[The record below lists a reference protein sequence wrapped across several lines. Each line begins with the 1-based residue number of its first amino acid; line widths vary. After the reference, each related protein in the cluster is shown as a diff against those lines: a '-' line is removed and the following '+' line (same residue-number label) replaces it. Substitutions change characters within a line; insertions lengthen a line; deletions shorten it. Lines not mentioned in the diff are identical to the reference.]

1 MALFAYF
8 MRLVQIGKILGM
20 SGQQL
25 RKELE
30 LVDFG
35 VKPTDREVPDNLAT
49 GIIRFV
55 ARKHGITIDEALLLA
70 GGLAP
75 EEDDG
80 RPEAPEPAAEEA
92 APVAAPEAPKP
103 ATPAPESLHVLRKL
117 TLDDVS
123 REAAAR
129 HRPAIIPPRPGGQRH
144 RPQQRDRRERR
155 EEKKPAVQQQIKKK
169 EGIVP
174 LPAQITV
181 KELAE
186 KTGIQVPQ
194 VVAALL
200 KNGVLATITQSI
212 DYETAAIVAT
222 ELGVQVAKEQETAK
236 VEDLLSKNLAELIK
250 DEPENMQERAPIV
263 VVMGHVD
270 HGKTSILDAIRQTNV
285 VAGESGGITQ
295 HIGAYQV
302 VHAGK
307 PITFLDTPGHEAFT
321 QMRARG
327 AQITDIAILVVSAE
341 EGVRPTTIE
350 AINHAKE
357 AGVPLIVAINKMDRP
372 NADPDRV
379 KGELA
384 AHGLQPEEWGGDT
397 SFIPTSAVSKLGIDT
412 LLDTILLRA
421 ELTPFKANPNR
432 RAIGTVI
439 ESNLDPSLGA
449 LATVIVNT
457 GTLKVGDPFLCGRTT
472 GKVRSMSDAL
482 GVRREAA
489 GPSGAVRISGFGDVP
504 SVGDIL
510 QVMTSEREARDV
522 QKTLLDASGAVQR
535 KQMGDLV
542 SLLHEGKQSQLK
554 IVLKADAQGSLE
566 ALQQALDNLKT
577 NDLQVKVIHGAIG
590 AVSESDVMMAMASQA
605 LVVSFHAPVPAA
617 VQRTADR
624 EGVKIREYEVIYAL
638 LEEMEAL
645 LQGLLI
651 PEEQEKV
658 LGHLEVKEVFL
669 TQKKEQIVGGRVTD
683 GVVKRVTFRLMRE
696 GELVGTGRIMSLRKV
711 DTDIKEAKADT
722 ECGMRV
728 ESSIPVLKGDIFEV
742 YNKEFKKKE
751 D

>member
-1 MALFAYF
+1 

-20 SGQQL
+20 TGQQL

-35 VKPTDREVPDNLAT
+35 VKVTDREVPDNLAH

-55 ARKHGITIDEALLLA
+55 ARKHGLVIDEAQLTA
-70 GGLAP
+70 IPGFESP
-75 EEDDG
+75 DDDAT
-80 RPEAPEPAAEEA
+80 PQTKEA
-92 APVAAPEAPKP
+92 APPVPQAAPVVDP
-103 ATPAPESLHVLRKL
+103 AKSAVPESLHVLRKL

-129 HRPAIIPPRPGGQRH
+129 HRPAVAPSRPSGQRTH
-144 RPQQRDRRERR
+144 RPQRDRSDRR
-155 EEKKPAVQQQIKKK
+155 DQRKPVEQQQIKKK
-169 EGIVP
+169 EGIVA
-174 LPAQITV
+174 LPSQITV

-194 VVAALL
+194 LVAALL

-212 DYETAAIVAT
+212 DYETAAIVVA
-222 ELGVQVAKEQETAK
+222 ELGVQVAREQQEAK
-236 VEDLLSKNLAELIK
+236 VEDLLAKNLAELIK
-250 DEPENMQERAPIV
+250 DEPENLQERAPIV

-270 HGKTSILDAIRQTNV
+270 HGKTSILDAIRKSNV

-302 VHAGK
+302 MHAGK

-341 EGVRPTTIE
+341 EGVRPTTLE

-357 AGVPLIVAINKMDRP
+357 AGVPLIVAINKIDRP

-397 SFIPTSAVSKLGIDT
+397 AYILTSAVTKVGIDT

-421 ELTPFKANPNR
+421 ELSPFKANPNR
-432 RAIGTVI
+432 RAIATVI
-439 ESNLDPSLGA
+439 ESNLDPSLGS

-457 GTLKVGDPFLCGRTT
+457 GTLHVGDPFICGRTT
-472 GKVRSMSDAL
+472 GKIRSMTDASGTRL
-482 GVRREAA
+482 DET
-489 GPSGAVRISGFGDVP
+489 GPSGAVRIAGFTDVP
-504 SVGDIL
+504 SVGDIV
-510 QVMTSEREARDV
+510 QVMTSDREAKDL
-522 QKTLLDASGAVQR
+522 QKTFLDAAGTVNR
-535 KQMGDLV
+535 KAMGDLV

-554 IVLKADAQGSLE
+554 MVLKADAQGSLE
-566 ALQQALDNLKT
+566 ALQQALDKLRT

-590 AVSESDVMMAMASQA
+590 AVTESDVMMAAASQA
-605 LVVSFHAPVPAA
+605 LVVSFRAPVPPA
-617 VQRTADR
+617 VERTADR

-638 LEEMEAL
+638 LEDMDGL

-658 LGHLEVKEVFL
+658 LGHLQVKGVFL

-683 GVVKRVTFRLMRE
+683 GIVKRVQFRMMR
-696 GELVGTGRIMSLRKV
+696 GEQLVGTGRIMSLRRV
-711 DTDIKEAKADT
+711 DQDIKEAKADS

-728 ESSIPVLKGDIFEV
+728 ESTIPVMEGDVFEV
-742 YNKEFKKKE
+742 YHKEFKKKG

>member
-1 MALFAYF
+1 

-20 SGQQL
+20 TGQQL

-35 VKPTDREVPDNLAT
+35 VKVTDREVPDNLAH

-55 ARKHGITIDEALLLA
+55 ARKHGLVIDEALLTA
-70 GGLAP
+70 IPGIESSDSDVPARVV
-75 EEDDG
+75 ET
-80 RPEAPEPAAEEA
+80 APAAPAQDVSSVEA
-92 APVAAPEAPKP
+92 AKP
-103 ATPAPESLHVLRKL
+103 AAPESLHVLRKL

-129 HRPAIIPPRPGGQRH
+129 HRPVVAPSRPSGQRAH
-144 RPQQRDRRERR
+144 RPQRDRSDRREQR
-155 EEKKPAVQQQIKKK
+155 KPIEQQQIKKK
-169 EGIVP
+169 EGIVA
-174 LPAQITV
+174 LPSQITV

-194 VVAALL
+194 LVAALL

-212 DYETAAIVAT
+212 DYETAAIVVA
-222 ELGVQVAKEQETAK
+222 ELGVQVTREQQEAK

-250 DEPENMQERAPIV
+250 DEPENLQERAPIV

-270 HGKTSILDAIRQTNV
+270 HGKTSILDAIRTSNV

-357 AGVPLIVAINKMDRP
+357 AGVPLIVAINKIDRP

-397 SFIPTSAVSKLGIDT
+397 AYILTSAVTKVGIDT

-421 ELTPFKANPNR
+421 ELSNFKANPHR
-432 RAIGTVI
+432 RAIATVI
-439 ESNLDPSLGA
+439 ESNLDPSLGS

-457 GTLKVGDPFLCGRTT
+457 GTLRVGDPFICGRTT
-472 GKVRSMSDAL
+472 GKIRSMADASGARL
-482 GVRREAA
+482 QET
-489 GPSGAVRISGFGDVP
+489 GPSGAVRIAGFADVP
-504 SVGDIL
+504 SVGDIV
-510 QVMTSEREARDV
+510 QVMTSDREAKDL
-522 QKTLLDASGAVQR
+522 QKALLDAAGAVNR
-535 KQMGDLV
+535 KAMGDLV
-542 SLLHEGKQSQLK
+542 SLLHEGRQSQLK
-554 IVLKADAQGSLE
+554 MVLKADAQGSLE
-566 ALQQALDNLKT
+566 ALQQALDKLRT

-590 AVSESDVMMAMASQA
+590 AVTESDVMMAAASQA
-605 LVVSFHAPVPAA
+605 LVISFRAPVPPA
-617 VQRTADR
+617 VERTADR

-638 LEEMEAL
+638 LEDMDGL

-658 LGHLEVKEVFL
+658 LGHLLVKGVFL
-669 TQKKEQIVGGRVTD
+669 TQKKEQIIGGRVTD
-683 GVVKRVTFRLMRE
+683 GIVKRVQFRMMR
-696 GELVGTGRIMSLRKV
+696 GEQLVGTGRIMSLRRV
-711 DTDIKEAKADT
+711 DQDIKEAKADS

-728 ESSIPVLKGDIFEV
+728 ESTIPVMEGDIFEV

>member
-1 MALFAYF
+1 

-20 SGQQL
+20 TGQQL

-55 ARKHGITIDEALLLA
+55 ARKHGITIDESLLTVIPGME
-70 GGLAP
+70 GGG
-75 EEDDG
+75 DDD
-80 RPEAPEPAAEEA
+80 RIDAA
-92 APVAAPEAPKP
+92 AAPEAEAPAAAPVVEAPKVVV
-103 ATPAPESLHVLRKL
+103 PESLHVLRKL

-144 RPQQRDRRERR
+144 RPQQQRDRREKR
-155 EEKKPAVQQQIKKK
+155 EERKPVAQQQIKKK

-174 LPAQITV
+174 LPGQITV

-194 VVAALL
+194 VVGALL
-200 KNGVLATITQSI
+200 KNGVLATITQTI
-212 DYETAAIVAT
+212 DYETAAIVAA
-222 ELGVQVAKEQETAK
+222 ELGVQVTREQQEAK

-250 DEPENMQERAPIV
+250 DEPENLLERAPIV

-270 HGKTSILDAIRQTNV
+270 HGKTSILDAIRKTNV

-341 EGVRPTTIE
+341 EGVRPTTLE
-350 AINHAKE
+350 AIAHAKE
-357 AGVPLIVAINKMDRP
+357 AGVPLIVAINKIDRP

-397 SFIPTSAVSKLGIDT
+397 AYIATSAVTKVGIDT

-432 RAIGTVI
+432 RAIATVI
-439 ESNLDPSLGA
+439 ESNLDPSLGS

-457 GTLKVGDPFLCGRTT
+457 GTLRVGDPFICGRTT
-472 GKVRSMSDAL
+472 GKIRSMTDATGSRL
-482 GVRREAA
+482 QES
-489 GPSGAVRISGFGDVP
+489 GPSGAVRISGFADVP
-504 SVGDIL
+504 SVGDIV
-510 QVMTSEREARDV
+510 QVMTSDREAKDL
-522 QKTLLDASGAVQR
+522 QKTLLDVAGAVHR
-535 KQMGDLV
+535 KAMGDLV
-542 SLLHEGKQSQLK
+542 SLLHEGRQSQLK
-554 IVLKADAQGSLE
+554 MVLKADAQGSLE
-566 ALQQALDNLKT
+566 ALQQALDKLTT
-577 NDLQVKVIHGAIG
+577 NDLSVKVIHSAIG
-590 AVSESDVMMAMASQA
+590 AVSESDVMMAAASQA
-605 LVVSFHAPVPAA
+605 LVVSFRAPVPLA
-617 VQRTADR
+617 VERTADR
-624 EGVKIREYEVIYAL
+624 EGVKIREYDVIYAL
-638 LEEMEAL
+638 LDDMGAL
-645 LQGLLI
+645 LQGLLV

-683 GVVKRVTFRLMRE
+683 GVVKRVQFRMMR
-696 GELVGTGRIMSLRKV
+696 GEQLVGTGRIMSLRKV
-711 DTDIKEAKADT
+711 DQDIKEAKADT

-728 ESSIPVLKGDIFEV
+728 ETTIPVMKGDIFEV
-742 YNKEFKKKE
+742 FNKEFKKRE